1 MNTRLQQF
9 LAAENISQSQ
19 FADVIGVARASV
31 SHILAGR
38 NKPGFDFIESMMRHY
53 PSLNIEWL
61 IAGAGKMYKTKAVPQ
76 RRPDDDDLFPE
87 YENSTLSA
95 ESDSNSQTSES
106 SEPVQEP
113 VSQPQ
118 ETAPQTL
125 KHTEQP
131 VITQLPINP
140 ERRIK
145 KVIVLYDDNTY
156 GELA

>member
-61 IAGAGKMYKTKAVPQ
+61 IAGAGKMYKTKEAPQ

-87 YENSTLSA
+87 YENSVLPVDA
-95 ESDSNSQTSES
+95 GSNSQISES
-106 SEPVQEP
+106 SDSAQESAP
-113 VSQPQ
+113 QLQETKPQ
-118 ETAPQTL
+118 EL
-125 KHTEQP
+125 KPAEQP
-131 VITQLPINP
+131 VLSQLPIKP
-140 ERRIK
+140 ERKIK
-145 KVIVLYDDNTY
+145 KVIVFYDDNTY

>member
-61 IAGAGKMYKTKAVPQ
+61 IAGSGKMYKTKEAPT
-76 RRPDDDDLFPE
+76 RKPDDDNLFPE
-87 YENSTLSA
+87 FDNDVPMVETEA
-95 ESDSNSQTSES
+95 NSQISETSE
-106 SEPVQEP
+106 EPLDAAP
-113 VSQPQ
+113 QPQ
-118 ETAPQTL
+118 EVKSQTIAQPEAPQIPQVQS
-125 KHTEQP
+125 KA
-131 VITQLPINP
+131 
-140 ERRIK
+140 ERKIK
-145 KVIVLYDDNTY
+145 KVIVLYDDNTF
-156 GELA
+156 GELG